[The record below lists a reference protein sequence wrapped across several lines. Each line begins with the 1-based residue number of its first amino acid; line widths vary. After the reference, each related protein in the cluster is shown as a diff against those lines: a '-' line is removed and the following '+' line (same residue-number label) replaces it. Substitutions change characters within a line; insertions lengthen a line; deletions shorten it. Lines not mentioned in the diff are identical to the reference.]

1 MRFRGL
7 AFRFS
12 VIILAGTL
20 VIFTLA
26 FLYTFNYT
34 RKILLKEAERD
45 ARFLTE
51 ITIARLEAVLKP
63 LEQIPRSLV
72 TIMDP
77 EAADPYRNLLKTQN
91 AILENP
97 VVFASCIALE
107 PNSVEPGTT
116 YYAHYI
122 YETGSGI
129 GSKFLGGVGYNYFGK
144 DWYRL
149 PKETGEAC
157 WIGPYYDDGGG
168 DTLMCTYS
176 VPFYRH
182 DQGEKK
188 FAGVLTM
195 DISLSALSGIVSS
208 VRAGETGYAF
218 LLSKEGR
225 FITAPDPSFLNKDIH
240 EFAGKDNAAAIVNI
254 GRMLRG
260 GTGFLRMNE
269 LRTSEPSWLYYTLMP
284 STGWHFAVVFRERE
298 LFADLYEFLKRLVVI
313 FLASVLA
320 ILVTVVVISRN
331 LARPLTRLALA
342 TRQIGQGDLRAT
354 LPKIR
359 SRSEVGELT
368 TSFSAMQVALQG
380 YIANLQAETVAREKI
395 ESELDVARTIQM
407 GLLPKAFPDRPEF
420 DLYAE
425 LIPAHAI
432 GGDLY
437 DFFFLDDD
445 HLFIAVGDVSGKGV
459 PASLFMAITRTL
471 FRSLID
477 PAVPLEHTV
486 TLINEELCKDN
497 PNSIFVTFLAGVLRL
512 STGVLELCN
521 AGHNPPLLRTPAGTV
536 SKIRIK
542 TNIPLGVSEAH
553 VYASD
558 RITLRP
564 GDQLVLF
571 TDGITEA
578 ENQRAELFGEA
589 RLGSLVSETM
599 GSSPATLTGQI
610 ISGVRMFTEGA
621 EQSDDIT
628 LMVLTLK
635 EAGTLCE
642 LLLRSEIAELG
653 TLKEAMD
660 RLTVEWNMPAGVMM
674 ALNLVLEELF
684 TNIVYYGFDDGR
696 DHLVRILIKK
706 EPVYLVI
713 TIEDD
718 GKPFN
723 ILESVY
729 KGFGATLEGKE
740 IGGEGI
746 HLVKELMETIE
757 YYRTGGRNKV
767 VMKKKIS

>member
-1 MRFRGL
+1 ML
-7 AFRFS
+7 
-12 VIILAGTL
+12 
-20 VIFTLA
+20 
-26 FLYTFNYT
+26 
-34 RKILLKEAERD
+34 
-45 ARFLTE
+45 
-51 ITIARLEAVLKP
+51 
-63 LEQIPRSLV
+63 
-72 TIMDP
+72 DP

-107 PNSVEPGTT
+107 PNSVDPGTT

-129 GSKFLGGVGYNYFGK
+129 GSKFLGGDGYNYFEK

-182 DQGEKK
+182 DNGEKK

-218 LLSKEGR
+218 LLSKDGR
-225 FITAPDPSFLNKDIH
+225 LITAPDPSFLNKDIRDL
-240 EFAGKDNAAAIVNI
+240 AGKDNATAVANI
-254 GRMLRG
+254 GRMLEG
-260 GTGFLRMNE
+260 ASGFLKMNE
-269 LRTSEPSWLYYTLMP
+269 LRTAEPSWLYYAPMP
-284 STGWHFAVVFRERE
+284 STGWHFAVIFRERE
-298 LFADLYEFLKRLVVI
+298 LFADLYEFLSRLMAI
-313 FLASVLA
+313 FAASVFA
-320 ILVTVVVISRN
+320 ILVTVIVISRN
-331 LARPLTRLALA
+331 LALPLTRLALA
-342 TRQIGQGDLRAT
+342 TRQIGEGDFQAP

-359 SRSEVGELT
+359 SGSEVGELT
-368 TSFSAMQVALQG
+368 HSFSAMQGALQN
-380 YIANLQAETVAREKI
+380 YIENLRAETSAREKI
-395 ESELDVARTIQM
+395 ESELNVARTIQM
-407 GLLPKAFPDRPEF
+407 GLLPKAFPDRHEIG
-420 DLYAE
+420 LYAE
-425 LIPAHAI
+425 LIPAHMI

-471 FRSLID
+471 FRSMTS
-477 PAVPLEHTV
+477 PGTPLEQTMNIV
-486 TLINEELCKDN
+486 NAELCRDN
-497 PNSIFVTFLAGVLRL
+497 PNSIFVTFLAGILKL

-521 AGHNPPLLRTPAGTV
+521 GGHNPPLIRTQAGTV
-536 SKIRIK
+536 SRIPVR
-542 TNIPLGVSEAH
+542 TNIPLGVSDTH
-553 VYASD
+553 LFSGD

-564 GDQLVLF
+564 GDQVVLF

-578 ENQRAELFGEA
+578 ENERAELFGEA
-589 RLGSLVSETM
+589 RLEALVKEAM

-610 ISGVRMFTEGA
+610 IDGARAFSAGA

-628 LMVLTLK
+628 VMVLALK

-642 LLLRSEIAELG
+642 LLLRNEIAELG
-653 TLKEAMD
+653 TLKEAIG
-660 RLTVEWNMPAGVMM
+660 RLTLEWNLPAGVMS

-684 TNIVYYGFDDGR
+684 TNIVSYGFDDGLE
-696 DHLVRILIKK
+696 HLVRILIRK
-706 EPVYLVI
+706 EPAGLVI

-729 KGFGATLEGKE
+729 KGFGATLEEKE

-757 YYRTGGRNKV
+757 YYRTAGRNRV
-767 VMKKKIS
+767 VMRKRMTDKQING